1 MEREKPAGRLTF
13 RKARELVRREIGS
26 ANRLK
31 RHPTDP
37 GVFQMQ
43 LGRLRVT
50 VRWNGEAIELTAD
63 GIGQGHCMGLYD
75 IDTLQSRQ
83 EQRLSGKG
91 EETVGEVQA

>member
-1 MEREKPAGRLTF
+1 
-13 RKARELVRREIGS
+13 
-26 ANRLK
+26 
-31 RHPTDP
+31 
-37 GVFQMQ
+37 MQ

-83 EQRLSGKG
+83 DESERFPLHGVRGCDSGNEDKEHDG
-91 EETVGEVQA
+91 KRTHQDHVLLQVPGREGLHTDWRKPEFPGMGL